1 MTRLIGVAFVAS
13 LVCPA
18 SLFAQ
23 VNPVNDFSGGVS
35 VLTIGGDATD
45 GSRHTLV
52 GWQASSSQKIKSAER
67 AAVDGETPISIVG
80 DFGGQFGTSITGIP
94 LHVYEYMGGIRF
106 RTGGINKT
114 VGSGVRRIDPTSVFV
129 HALYG
134 GTTRSL
140 GTTSKTGFIMGY
152 GGGVDVMP
160 GPPGAAYA
168 FGVRTQF
175 DWLPSRANGAWD
187 TQQFRVTIGLVF
199 MARYWD

>member
-1 MTRLIGVAFVAS
+1 MKLIGAAFVGS
-13 LVCPA
+13 LVCPV

-23 VNPVNDFSGGVS
+23 VNPVNDFSVGVS
-35 VLTIGGDATD
+35 ILTIGGDATD
-45 GSRHTLV
+45 GSRHTLA
-52 GWQASSSQKIKSAER
+52 GWQASASQKIKSAER
-67 AAVDGETPISIVG
+67 AAVDGETPISFVG
-80 DFGGQFGTSITGIP
+80 DFGGQFGTSTAGSP

-106 RTGGINKT
+106 RAGKVHKT
-114 VGSGVRRIDPTSVFV
+114 TAPVRRRIDPTSVFV

-134 GTTRSL
+134 GTTRTL
-140 GTTSKTGFIMGY
+140 GTTSTTSFVMGY

-160 GPPGAAYA
+160 GVPGAAYA

-175 DWLPSRANGAWD
+175 DWLPSRTNGAWD

>member
-1 MTRLIGVAFVAS
+1 MTRLIGVAFVGS
-13 LVCPA
+13 LVCPV
-18 SLFAQ
+18 SLLAQ

-52 GWQASSSQKIKSAER
+52 GWQASASQKIKSAER

-80 DFGGQFGTSITGIP
+80 DFGGQFGTSITAIP

-106 RTGGINKT
+106 RPGRINKA
-114 VGSGVRRIDPTSVFV
+114 VGPGVRRIDPTSVFL

-140 GTTSKTGFIMGY
+140 GTTSKTSFIMGY

-160 GPPGAAYA
+160 GPPGAAYV

-175 DWLPSRANGAWD
+175 DWLPLRTNSAWD